1 MEGYPYKQM
10 VGWKSLFILVLCAVI
25 LAGGFIYV
33 YVEFETR
40 FDELNSEIA
49 SSNSQI
55 AALQRLLQ
63 EMTKNVSDGLD
74 ATQIYNLT
82 KDSVVMVENR
92 IITPYGMVTAGVGS
106 GFVYDVRG
114 TQAYIVTNHH
124 VVEDAVELRITFLDG
139 TVFVTHR
146 KWSDPYTDL
155 AVIEITK
162 PLEKTIYPL
171 VIGNSTELR
180 VGEEVYAIGNPYQ
193 LEGTMTHGIVSQLGR
208 SIRTATG
215 YSIVDVIQFDAA
227 VNPGNSGGPLLNR
240 YGMVVGVTTAI
251 ETETGGFVGI
261 GYAVSSALVQ
271 RVIPALIE
279 EHQYKHPWVGIKG
292 VDMNYEIADA
302 MDTNYTYGFLITEV
316 MENSPAEDAGLRG
329 GNRNVIIEGTEIPV
343 GGDIIIGV
351 DALTVRKAD
360 DLMVY
365 LERNKSPGDKIVL
378 TIVREGAVQQVELW
392 LGERPPP

>member
-279 EHQYKHPWVGIKG
+279 EQQYKHPWVGIKG